1 MEGLLKANYHY
12 VMLKN
17 DYSDLLEKM
26 DYYLAHEAE
35 ALAII
40 DNAHKWVAQFQIPR
54 DEEIVSLLVLQKY
67 FKMTGSLKT

>member
-1 MEGLLKANYHY
+1 MEGLLKPNYHY

-17 DYSDLLEKM
+17 DCSDLLEKM
-26 DYYLAHEAE
+26 DYYLAHEKE

-40 DNAHKWVAQFQIPR
+40 DNAQKWVAQFQNPR

-67 FKMTGSLKT
+67 FKMTGSI